1 MNVFE
6 NFIKTVNYW
15 IIELKSIFYLL
26 KVAQLIMLLEPQAT
40 LHDSALQIKY
50 FFENCPLC
58 NWRMQSL
65 GRSGLWSSQSLN

>member
-6 NFIKTVNYW
+6 NFIKTVNYL
-15 IIELKSIFYLL
+15 IIELKSVFYLL

-58 NWRMQSL
+58 NWRMQRL

>member
-15 IIELKSIFYLL
+15 VIELKSVFYLL

-40 LHDSALQIKY
+40 FTIALFKSNISLKTALYVIRECSA
-50 FFENCPLC
+50 
-58 NWRMQSL
+58 
-65 GRSGLWSSQSLN
+65 